1 MNNNCITTY
10 TGKHIDPLHPDPD
23 MICIEDIAHALSL
36 ICRGNGQ
43 VKTFF
48 SVGQH
53 CINEDNHVGSEHH
66 EVLFGTHIRRH
77 YNEAASVYDCLYTLH
92 LRWLQDSDRFYGDVP
107 KISPLSNAETLL
119 SGIVHIPDI
128 PCH

>member
-10 TGKHIDPLHPDPD
+10 TGRHIDPLHPDPD

-53 CINEDNHVGSEHH
+53 CINCAREALARGYS
-66 EVLFGTHIRRH
+66 RRVPDKPKPVFQNRFNNFH
-77 YNEAASVYDCLYTLH
+77 QRDYD
-92 LRWLQDSDRFYGDVP
+92 F
-107 KISPLSNAETLL
+107 AEYERQLL
-119 SGIVHIPDI
+119 KRE
-128 PCH
+128 

>member
-10 TGKHIDPLHPDPD
+10 TGRHIDPLHPDPD

-48 SVGQH
+48 QWVSIASTVPEKPLR
-53 CINEDNHVGSEHH
+53 EDILGVWHLPAFCTMPANVIYLMCQDHSRKPSQD
-66 EVLFGTHIRRH
+66 IRNR
-77 YNEAASVYDCLYTLH
+77 
-92 LRWLQDSDRFYGDVP
+92 R
-107 KISPLSNAETLL
+107 KICW
-119 SGIVHIPDI
+119 I
-128 PCH
+128 

>member
-10 TGKHIDPLHPDPD
+10 TGRHIDPLHPDPD

-53 CINEDNHVGSEHH
+53 CINCAREALARGYSRRVAFACLLHDASECY
-66 EVLFGTHIRRH
+66 L
-77 YNEAASVYDCLYTLH
+77 S
-92 LRWLQDSDRFYGDVP
+92 DVP
-107 KISPLSNAETLL
+107 RPFKKTL
-119 SGIVHIPDI
+119 SGYKEQEKKPAGSDLSEISWEPIKRKRRTI
-128 PCH
+128 IKRNR

>member
-10 TGKHIDPLHPDPD
+10 TGRHIDPLHPDPD

-53 CINEDNHVGSEHH
+53 CINCAREALARGYSRRVAFACLLHDASECY
-66 EVLFGTHIRRH
+66 L
-77 YNEAASVYDCLYTLH
+77 S
-92 LRWLQDSDRFYGDVP
+92 DVP
-107 KISPLSNAETLL
+107 RPFKKTL
-119 SGIVHIPDI
+119 SGYKEQEENLLDLIY
-128 PCH
+128 